1 VSDEVRPG
9 RVPRPDFGGVV
20 VARARLLGQAIWSRG
35 ILGTFAAGMFVIL
48 PFVLTIAIIGW
59 IGTWVVALIGPGSS
73 LGNAL
78 RSLGLWY
85 VADPTVAEV
94 IGWVLVLVG
103 IWALGLVVKS
113 TTRARISEGFDSVMG
128 RIPLVGSVYRPVS
141 QVVGLLRKDGEAD
154 VRAMTVVY
162 CWFGD
167 ERSGGF
173 LALLVSPTKYRLE
186 DRDCCLI
193 YIPATPLPMSGGL
206 VFVPV
211 EKIRPLD
218 MSVDDLM
225 KVYLSLGVLA
235 EQVIPAAYQP
245 ADQAPKTSA

>member
-59 IGTWVVALIGPGSS
+59 IGAWVVALIGPGSS

-113 TTRARISEGFDSVMG
+113 TTRARIAEGFDSVIG
-128 RIPLVGSVYRPVS
+128 RIPFVGSVYRPVS

-154 VRAMTVVY
+154 VRGMTVVY

-235 EQVIPAAYQP
+235 EQVIPTAYQP
-245 ADQAPKTSA
+245 TDQAPKTSA